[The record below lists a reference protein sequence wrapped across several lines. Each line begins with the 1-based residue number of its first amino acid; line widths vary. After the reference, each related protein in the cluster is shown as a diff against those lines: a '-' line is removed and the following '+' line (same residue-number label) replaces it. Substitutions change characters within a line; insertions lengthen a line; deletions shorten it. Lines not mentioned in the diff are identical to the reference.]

1 VPDPT
6 AGGPQLKRGLKPLAL
21 FGVMF
26 VLVSGGPYGLEEIVP
41 TAGPGL
47 ALLVLFGMGFVW
59 AVPYVLI
66 ISELVSA
73 IPRQGGF
80 YFWYRAFLNPFWS
93 FQFCC
98 LDWINWVMDAALYPP
113 LIAAYVVGFFLPG
126 SGHFTTWVVCLV
138 VIWGCTFINI
148 RGIRVAGRLSMLL
161 TVLILAPVAVLIVLG
176 LPRISLAHL
185 FPFIPQGTSIHEALN
200 YALIFGVWTYSGYG
214 GLAYASEEI
223 VNPERNYPRVLAI
236 FLPLTIVIYVLP
248 ILIGLSA
255 TPEWAGW
262 GTGHFNQIAFAI
274 GGSWLAL
281 LTAIGAQFGNL
292 GIFNGELL
300 ITSRLPWAMAKDGV
314 LPTTFA
320 QLHPRYGTPSMFLIL
335 QAILYSLLTYFLDF
349 VEILIVS
356 TWIALPSYIMMFITP
371 IMLRLKRPDL
381 KGPFRIPGGWPV
393 VLLSAFTTL
402 SITLYVMVTA
412 PLREILIGL
421 GFIALAPLLYL
432 WSLWATRRTVNG

>member
-1 VPDPT
+1 
-6 AGGPQLKRGLKPLAL
+6 
-21 FGVMF
+21 
-26 VLVSGGPYGLEEIVP
+26 
-41 TAGPGL
+41 
-47 ALLVLFGMGFVW
+47 
-59 AVPYVLI
+59 
-66 ISELVSA
+66 
-73 IPRQGGF
+73 
-80 YFWYRAFLNPFWS
+80 
-93 FQFCC
+93 
-98 LDWINWVMDAALYPP
+98 
-113 LIAAYVVGFFLPG
+113 
-126 SGHFTTWVVCLV
+126 
-138 VIWGCTFINI
+138 
-148 RGIRVAGRLSMLL
+148 
-161 TVLILAPVAVLIVLG
+161 
-176 LPRISLAHL
+176 
-185 FPFIPQGTSIHEALN
+185 
-200 YALIFGVWTYSGYG
+200 
-214 GLAYASEEI
+214 
-223 VNPERNYPRVLAI
+223 
-236 FLPLTIVIYVLP
+236 
-248 ILIGLSA
+248 LIGLSA

>member
-1 VPDPT
+1 VPDP
-6 AGGPQLKRGLKPLAL
+6 AVGGPQLKRGLKPLAL

-47 ALLVLFGMGFVW
+47 ALLVLAGMGIVW
-59 AVPYVLI
+59 GVPYVLI
-66 ISELVSA
+66 VSELVSA

-80 YFWYRAFLNPFWS
+80 YLWYRAFLSPFWA
-93 FQFCC
+93 FQFSC

-113 LIAAYVVGFFLPG
+113 LIAAYVVGFFLPE
-126 SGHFTTWVVCLV
+126 SSHFTTWVVCLV
-138 VIWGCTFINI
+138 IIWGCTFINI
-148 RGIRVAGRLSMLL
+148 RGITFAGRFSMLL
-161 TVLILAPVAVLIVLG
+161 TVLILAPAVVLIVLG

-236 FLPLTIVIYVLP
+236 FLPLTIIIYVLP
-248 ILIGLSA
+248 ILIGLGA
-255 TPEWAGW
+255 TPEWADW
-262 GTGHFNQIAFAI
+262 KTGHFNLIAFAI

-281 LTAIGAQFGNL
+281 LTAIGAQFGSL

-300 ITSRLPWAMAKDGV
+300 ITSRLPWAMAKDGA
-314 LPTTFA
+314 LPSIFA

-356 TWIALPSYIMMFITP
+356 TWMSLPSYCMMFITP

-381 KGPFRIPGGWPV
+381 EGPFRIPGGWPV
-393 VLLSAFTTL
+393 VLLSAFTSL

-432 WSLWATRRTVNG
+432 WSQWAIRRTVN